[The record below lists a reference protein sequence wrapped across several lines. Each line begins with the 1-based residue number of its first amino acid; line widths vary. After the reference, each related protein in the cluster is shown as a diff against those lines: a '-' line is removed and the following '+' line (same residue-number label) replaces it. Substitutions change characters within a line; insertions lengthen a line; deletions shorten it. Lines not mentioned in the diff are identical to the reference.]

1 MDKTTTNPNRTRH
14 ELGGLESFSRA
25 IALGASALFLCYG
38 LARWFRALAS
48 AYIL

>member
-1 MDKTTTNPNRTRH
+1 MDKTTTNPNTTGH

-25 IALGASALFLCYG
+25 IALGASALFPCYG
-38 LARWFRALAS
+38 LARWFRALGS